1 MMRSIIANLT
11 PASRRQDHTTSPSAI
26 ASFVHAK
33 KHVTTLLRPP
43 HPVPTFVTMANAP
56 LFGTG
61 RTAKATDL
69 RARTTTTAATD
80 WHDGQI
86 SKIVSRPICLLI
98 DCSDCVIAKTS
109 RALIIQNVPSLPTSL
124 IPKYTLQKPSD
135 K

>member
-11 PASRRQDHTTSPSAI
+11 PALRRQDHTTSPSAI

-69 RARTTTTAATD
+69 RARSTTTGCDRLARRAN
-80 WHDGQI
+80 QQNRV
-86 SKIVSRPICLLI
+86 KAYLL
-98 DCSDCVIAKTS
+98 A
-109 RALIIQNVPSLPTSL
+109 
-124 IPKYTLQKPSD
+124 Y
-135 K
+135 